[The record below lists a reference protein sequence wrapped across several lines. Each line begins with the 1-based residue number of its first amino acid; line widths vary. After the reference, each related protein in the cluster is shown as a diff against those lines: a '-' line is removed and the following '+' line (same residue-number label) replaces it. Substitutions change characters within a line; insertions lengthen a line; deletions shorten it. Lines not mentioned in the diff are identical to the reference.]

1 MFKFDSLLGP
11 FIPSRDV
18 GNVVLSREMTDVSN
32 CIKCLITILE
42 EVLKDFFFD
51 SEVKLSLVIKFDLL
65 GFFCVMTYF

>member
-42 EVLKDFFFD
+42 EVLKDFFF
-51 SEVKLSLVIKFDLL
+51 F
-65 GFFCVMTYF
+65 

>member
-42 EVLKDFFFD
+42 EVLKDIFFLIQ
-51 SEVKLSLVIKFDLL
+51 KLNFL
-65 GFFCVMTYF
+65 